1 MAQQPDLPGPST
13 SYSDPIYDRLE
24 VVAQRIVKRL
34 WLIVVALVAVIVI
47 AVVTH
52 ASLRHTPI
60 AASASQFLDAATI
73 RMEADRGDPAARAT
87 KLTEAAKAFAAVA
100 ADEKVT
106 PYYRA
111 RAYIE
116 LTQLDLDRSQLT
128 EAKAAVEKAREFA
141 AKAEDPDL
149 ELTVGLSEAAVLLQT
164 NEHQTAETRYLSI
177 ERAAGQTYPDRQI
190 AATLGAAQAMI
201 AQKKTDEAIAKLET
215 LINRTDTNAS
225 MLLALAKNQ
234 YWALKRAKAAPA
246 APVAPAAAG
255 DKPAVPSAEQPAA
268 TPVAPTAAP
277 APSAVAP
284 TTPAAAAPVAPTPA
298 PGPEGK

>member
-24 VVAQRIVKRL
+24 VVAQRVVKRL
-34 WLIVVALVAVIVI
+34 WLIVVALVAVVVV

-52 ASLRHTPI
+52 ASLKHTPV

-73 RMEADRGDPAARAT
+73 RLEADRGDPAART
-87 KLTEAAKAFAAVA
+87 SKLIEAAKAFAAVA

-128 EAKAAVEKAREFA
+128 EAKAAIEKARDLA

-149 ELTVGLSEAAVLLQT
+149 ELAVGLSEAAVLLQA
-164 NEHQTAETRYLSI
+164 NELQAAETRYLAI

-190 AATLGAAQAMI
+190 AATLGAAQAII
-201 AQKKTDEAIAKLET
+201 AQKRTDDAIAKLET
-215 LINRTDTNAS
+215 LINRTDANAA

-234 YWALKRAKAAPA
+234 YWALKRAQAAPA
-246 APVAPAAAG
+246 APTAATTGDKPAAAPAEQPAVAPAAA
-255 DKPAVPSAEQPAA
+255 
-268 TPVAPTAAP
+268 TVAP
-277 APSAVAP
+277 
-284 TTPAAAAPVAPTPA
+284 TPAAAAPIAPAAPAPVAPAPA